1 MCWQSGCKIG
11 HLNNMKSKSLKIL
24 FILALSITAGLLVL
38 QIFWLYRNYKT
49 EQDGFRS
56 NVLKAVQELN
66 EDISFNYHP
75 IKKEDVEIVNDNL
88 YLVAFDTI
96 ANLDTVVKYAGI
108 NLAYFGLQTTCES
121 GYYSSLKKTIV
132 QQYTIPADLSK
143 PIASKA
149 TIAVLP
155 RNHDYFY
162 LHFPKRKAFLLE
174 EMKFWLLTTLLLVFA
189 LGIMGY
195 AMFNLYKQRFY
206 NEVQKDFVNNIS
218 HEFKTPLAVMKIAA
232 EVLTKELFK
241 EKTERFR
248 RYAGIIQHQTNHL
261 EKQVQKI
268 LQSNQSGRKNLQL
281 EKSKFNMNEMIVEA
295 VLNLEPL
302 IKEKNAKID
311 LQLSE
316 TVYELLGDRAYLFQ
330 TCINLIENALKY
342 SSTDPKIV
350 IHTGQKNNTFCWCT
364 KDNGIGIE
372 PEDAKQIFTK
382 FFRVNTGDRHNVK
395 GFGLGLYFVHNVIQA
410 HDGRITVQSVPN
422 EGSEFQICLPI

>member
-1 MCWQSGCKIG
+1 MR
-11 HLNNMKSKSLKIL
+11 HLSDMKSKSLKIL
-24 FILALSITAGLLVL
+24 FIIALSITAGLLIL

-49 EQDGFRS
+49 EQERFRT

-66 EDISFNYHP
+66 EDISFNFHP
-75 IKKEDVEIVNDNL
+75 VKKEDVEIINDDL

-96 ANLDTVVKYAGI
+96 ANLDTVIKYAEA
-108 NLAYFGLQTTCES
+108 NLAYFGLHTTCEA
-121 GYYSSLKKTIV
+121 GYYCSIKKNVV
-132 QQYTIPADLSK
+132 QQYTLPADFSK
-143 PIASKA
+143 PFSSKVSIP
-149 TIAVLP
+149 TLP
-155 RNHDYFY
+155 RDFDYLY
-162 LHFPKRKAFLLE
+162 LHFPNRKSFLLE
-174 EMKFWLLTTLLLVFA
+174 EMKFWLLTTLLLVIA

-195 AMFNLYKQRFY
+195 AMFNLYKQKFY

-218 HEFKTPLAVMKIAA
+218 HEFKTPLAVMKIAS

-248 RYAGIIQHQTNHL
+248 RYASIIQNQTNHL

-268 LQSNQSGRKNLQL
+268 LQSNQSSRKNLQL
-281 EKSKFNMNEMIVEA
+281 EKSKFNMNEMIIEA

-302 IKEKNAKID
+302 IKEKNAKVD

-316 TVYELLGDRAYLFQ
+316 TIYELNGDRAYLFQ

-342 SSTDPKIV
+342 SSTDPHIV
-350 IHTGQKNNTFCWCT
+350 IQTEQKENTFCWCT

-395 GFGLGLYFVHNVIQA
+395 GFGLGLYFVHNVIEA
-410 HDGRITVQSVPN
+410 HDGTITVQSVPN
-422 EGSEFQICLPI
+422 KGSEFQICLPI

>member
-1 MCWQSGCKIG
+1 
-11 HLNNMKSKSLKIL
+11 MKSKSLKLL
-24 FILALSITAGLLVL
+24 FIVALSITAGLLIL
-38 QIFWLYRNYKT
+38 QIVWLYRNYKA
-49 EQDGFRS
+49 EQVAFRS
-56 NVLKAVQELN
+56 NVQKAIQELN

-75 IKKEDVEIVNDNL
+75 VKKEDVEIVNDDL

-96 ANLDTVVKYAGI
+96 ANLDTVVKYASV
-108 NLAYFGLQTTCES
+108 NLGFFGLYTSVEA
-121 GYYSSLKKTIV
+121 GYFCSIKKEIV
-132 QQYTIPADLSK
+132 QQFTLPNDLSK
-143 PIASKA
+143 PFLSKA
-149 TIAVLP
+149 TIPVLQ
-155 RNHDYFY
+155 RDHDYLY
-162 LHFPKRKAFLLE
+162 LHFPKRKAFLLA
-174 EMKFWLLTTLLLVFA
+174 EMKFWLFTTMLLMLA

-195 AMFNLYKQRFY
+195 AMFNLYKQKFY

-218 HEFKTPLAVMKIAA
+218 HEFKTPLAVMKIAS

-281 EKSKFNMNEMIVEA
+281 EKTTFNMNEMIVEA

-302 IKEKNAKID
+302 IKEKNATID

-316 TVYELLGDRAYLFQ
+316 TVYQLSGDRAYLFQ

-342 SSTDPKIV
+342 ASTAPKIV
-350 IHTGQKNNTFCWCT
+350 IRTGEKENTFCWCT
-364 KDNGIGIE
+364 KDNGIGME
-372 PEDAKQIFTK
+372 ANDAKQIFTK
-382 FFRVNTGDRHNVK
+382 FFRVSTGDRHNVK

-410 HDGRITVQSVPN
+410 HNGTITVQSVPN
-422 EGSEFQICLPI
+422 EGSEFQICLPLNPS

>member
-1 MCWQSGCKIG
+1 
-11 HLNNMKSKSLKIL
+11 MKSKSLKIL
-24 FILALSITAGLLVL
+24 FIIALSITAGLLIL
-38 QIFWLYRNYKT
+38 QTFWLYRNYKS
-49 EQDGFRS
+49 EQERFRS

-66 EDISFNYHP
+66 EDIQFNYNP
-75 IKKEDVEIVNDNL
+75 INKEHVERVNDDL

-96 ANLDTVVKYAGI
+96 ANLDTVVKYVRI
-108 NLAYFGLQTTCES
+108 NLAYFGLNTTCET
-121 GYYSSLKKTIV
+121 GYYCSIKKNIV
-132 QQYTIPADLSK
+132 QQYTMPEDFSK
-143 PIASKA
+143 PFA
-149 TIAVLP
+149 TKVTIPILP
-155 RNHDYFY
+155 RDYDYLY

-174 EMKFWLLTTLLLVFA
+174 EMKFWLLTTLLLVVA

-218 HEFKTPLAVMKIAA
+218 HEFKTPLAVMKIAS

-281 EKSKFNMNEMIVEA
+281 EKTKFSMNEMIVEA

-316 TVYELLGDRAYLFQ
+316 TVYELSGDRAYLFQ

-342 SSTDPKIV
+342 SSTEPHI
-350 IHTGQKNNTFCWCT
+350 IIQTGQKENTFCWCT

-395 GFGLGLYFVHNVIQA
+395 GFGLGLYFVHNVIEA
-410 HDGRITVQSVPN
+410 HDGTISVQSVPN
-422 EGSEFQICLPI
+422 KGSEFQICLPI